1 MTNCNGSKMGNKFPT
16 VPWPQ
21 PRNIFIHPLLLNC
34 LYFLSIY
41 LRRGD
46 GTGGAEVSLIFLK
59 IGEIVAFN
67 TTNISRSKECTASHQ
82 PPNILHLPA
91 PLFRVELCRKI
102 IIICSSKMLEI
113 SLVSARK
120 VVAQF
125 QSRRPEPF
133 FIKVS
138 RHISNTPKRM
148 TKGSREIRKLVI

>member
-67 TTNISRSKECTASHQ
+67 TTNISRSKSLAPQYFTPSRTPVQGRTLQKNHHYLFIEDVRNKSSFCSQGSCAILVKTARTIFHQ
-82 PPNILHLPA
+82 S
-91 PLFRVELCRKI
+91 E
-102 IIICSSKMLEI
+102 ST
-113 SLVSARK
+113 
-120 VVAQF
+120 
-125 QSRRPEPF
+125 
-133 FIKVS
+133 
-138 RHISNTPKRM
+138 HIEHPQTHD
-148 TKGSREIRKLVI
+148 